1 MDDENA
7 FATRAVHAGI
17 DHVEGAINTPV
28 FLSSSYHLNEER
40 YQGWADGAQHTLFYG
55 RMSSVNS
62 EAVAAKLAA
71 LEGGEDADVFSSGM
85 GAISTTLLS
94 FLSAGDH
101 VVASPDIYGGTYEL
115 MTGDLP
121 RFGIEVT
128 MADMRDP
135 ASYEAAIQPN
145 TKMLY
150 AETLTN
156 PTLKVCNL
164 PAMAAIAKRHG
175 LIAVVD
181 NTFATPWGCNPLS
194 MGFDLVIHS
203 ATKYL
208 GGHSDLIGGTVIG
221 AKEHITNVFQRKKLL
236 GTNADAFSCY
246 LIERGVRTLHA
257 RMPIHAS
264 NAAEI
269 ARRLEAHPRIARV
282 IHPSLTSHPDY
293 ELAQRIIPKGTGMLS
308 FVVAD
313 GDDAALTM
321 MRSMT
326 VITEATSLGGVESLI
341 ECPFNSSHMFVPED
355 VRMEAGIAPG
365 FVRMSVGIEDVED
378 LWRDIEQALGA

>member
-1 MDDENA
+1 MDDEDA

-28 FLSSSYHLNEER
+28 FLSSSYHLNDER

-115 MTGDLP
+115 MTEDLP

-135 ASYEAAIQPN
+135 NSYEAAIQPN

-150 AETLTN
+150 TET
-156 PTLKVCNL
+156 
-164 PAMAAIAKRHG
+164 
-175 LIAVVD
+175 
-181 NTFATPWGCNPLS
+181 
-194 MGFDLVIHS
+194 
-203 ATKYL
+203 
-208 GGHSDLIGGTVIG
+208 
-221 AKEHITNVFQRKKLL
+221 
-236 GTNADAFSCY
+236 
-246 LIERGVRTLHA
+246 
-257 RMPIHAS
+257 
-264 NAAEI
+264 
-269 ARRLEAHPRIARV
+269 
-282 IHPSLTSHPDY
+282 
-293 ELAQRIIPKGTGMLS
+293 
-308 FVVAD
+308 
-313 GDDAALTM
+313 
-321 MRSMT
+321 
-326 VITEATSLGGVESLI
+326 
-341 ECPFNSSHMFVPED
+341 
-355 VRMEAGIAPG
+355 
-365 FVRMSVGIEDVED
+365 
-378 LWRDIEQALGA
+378 

>member
-71 LEGGEDADVFSSGM
+71 LEGGEDADVFASGM

-156 PTLKVCNL
+156 PTLKVCDL

-221 AKEHITNVFQRKKLL
+221 AKKHITNVFQRKKLL

-246 LIERGVRTLHA
+246 LIERGVRPLHA

-269 ARRLEAHPRIARV
+269 ARRLEAHPRIGRV
-282 IHPSLTSHPDY
+282 IHPSLTSHPDH

-313 GDDAALTM
+313 GDDAALAM

-378 LWRDIEQALGA
+378 LWRDIEQALEA